1 MSDWHGP
8 STYIIAS
15 ALDQACH
22 VALANG
28 DKADGTKVIG

>member
-15 ALDQACH
+15 AYDAACH
-22 VALANG
+22 VALDNG
-28 DKADGTKVIG
+28 KKDDGTKVIS